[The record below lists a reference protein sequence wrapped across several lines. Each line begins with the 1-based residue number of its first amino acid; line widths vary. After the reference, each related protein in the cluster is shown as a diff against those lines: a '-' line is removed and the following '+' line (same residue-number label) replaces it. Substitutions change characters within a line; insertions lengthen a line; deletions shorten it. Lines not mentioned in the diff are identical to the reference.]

1 MSRVKYKKTCA
12 DCEGREVKQEDIVKG
27 FEYEDGKYVIF
38 EESDFE
44 KIKSKKDK
52 NITIEKFVNLSEVDP
67 LYFDKPYYVAPTGA
81 EKAFAVLLT
90 AMEQEGKAAI
100 AKTVLGTK
108 ETLILIRAKDGQM
121 LLNTLFFEEEVTKN
135 PAKEITEKGNAAEL
149 KMAKAIIEGMT
160 GEFNPE
166 EYKDEYRQKVQE
178 AMGDK
183 FRISLAAK
191 KNPVQFVA
199 YDILYFDGKDLTD
212 KPLME
217 RKAALSKAVTEGHN
231 LSVSRWIEKNGVA
244 FFELA
249 KKENLEGIVAKKKDG
264 LYHIG
269 KRTSEWIKIK
279 VMQDEDLLVLGY
291 QPDEDGKVKDLIL
304 GYYDESGVLQCRGKV
319 YLGVSKAEQNI
330 IADFAKK
337 NTVAKPWFDKYKNV
351 VWLKPQLMGTAH
363 FMHETESGGMRQPVW
378 KGLRDDI

>member
-1 MSRVKYKKTCA
+1 MAYSYKGSISFGLVYIPVTLHSTIRDNDIVFNMIDKKTMSRVKYKKTCA
-12 DCEGREVKQEDIVKG
+12 DCDGREVKQEDIVKG

-38 EESDFE
+38 EEKDFE

-121 LLNTLFFEEEVTKN
+121 LLNTLFFKEEVTKN

-166 EYKDEYRQKVQE
+166 DYRDEYRQKVQE
-178 AMGDK
+178 A
-183 FRISLAAK
+183 I
-191 KNPVQFVA
+191 
-199 YDILYFDGKDLTD
+199 
-212 KPLME
+212 E
-217 RKAALSKAVTEGHN
+217 RKIVGKEIIAPKEKGVGTIANLMDALTKSLELTQKPKTKKTLPKKTA
-231 LSVSRWIEKNGVA
+231 SR
-244 FFELA
+244 
-249 KKENLEGIVAKKKDG
+249 KKEA
-264 LYHIG
+264 
-269 KRTSEWIKIK
+269 
-279 VMQDEDLLVLGY
+279 
-291 QPDEDGKVKDLIL
+291 
-304 GYYDESGVLQCRGKV
+304 
-319 YLGVSKAEQNI
+319 
-330 IADFAKK
+330 
-337 NTVAKPWFDKYKNV
+337 
-351 VWLKPQLMGTAH
+351 
-363 FMHETESGGMRQPVW
+363 
-378 KGLRDDI
+378 